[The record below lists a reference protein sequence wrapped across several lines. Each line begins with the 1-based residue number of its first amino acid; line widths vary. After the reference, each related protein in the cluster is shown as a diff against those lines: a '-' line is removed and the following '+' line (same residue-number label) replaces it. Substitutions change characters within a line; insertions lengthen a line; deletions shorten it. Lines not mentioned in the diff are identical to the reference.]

1 MNDIEKAMKEA
12 HKFADTAISNS
23 RRESLGLNL
32 SSAVTN
38 LKTYLSHPVVV
49 SKLYIITMCS
59 ISTIMLVLGMI
70 YYG

>member
-12 HKFADTAISNS
+12 HKFADTSISNS
-23 RRESLGLNL
+23 RRKLVGLNL
-32 SSAVTN
+32 LSAVTN

-59 ISTIMLVLGMI
+59 ISTTMLILWMI
-70 YYG
+70 SYG